1 MQKPLSTDPLTQ
13 FGGEATRSIRC
24 DKANTGDIL
33 EDADCMMSGYTTPKK
48 NHRTPKPPGVRFSKK
63 KRRALFENRRAF
75 FFGLRPKKKDKEN
88 VSPSQFSG
96 RKKNALKTTTPSF
109 IFRKKVLCFLSPVS
123 GLVSPVLICSFRRFS
138 NLFVPGGFQIVF
150 KSTRTRWFSFV
161 PGGFSNLS
169 LYPVV

>member
-1 MQKPLSTDPLTQ
+1 MHVFPSTNRYIRQGIRPLKKTAGPQNRRVID
-13 FGGEATRSIRC
+13 F
-24 DKANTGDIL
+24 
-33 EDADCMMSGYTTPKK
+33 PKK
-48 NHRTPKPPGVRFSKK
+48 TAGLFEKPPGKIFS
-63 KRRALFENRRAF
+63 AF
-75 FFGLRPKKKDKEN
+75 GRKKDKGN